1 MDTDV
6 IYAVR
11 CTTSV
16 LIFPI
21 LVHLSSYQETVLID
35 ICKCKASSST
45 LISHT
50 ISIKIIVLKIINLK
64 SSLYLVPY
72 IWNFLH
78 IPELKLV
85 IPIVLFAIWIRPFR
99 FVRDN
104 LNLFS
109 CIVILIIIIYLTSV
123 VNTGCGCP
131 ITRAMAHDKS
141 ARHYYGTRCIVNLL
155 CYA

>member
-64 SSLYLVPY
+64 SSLYLVY
-72 IWNFLH
+72 VEFFTLTGIKISH
-78 IPELKLV
+78 SHR
-85 IPIVLFAIWIRPFR
+85 AFR
-99 FVRDN
+99 D
-104 LNLFS
+104 L
-109 CIVILIIIIYLTSV
+109 
-123 VNTGCGCP
+123 
-131 ITRAMAHDKS
+131 DS
-141 ARHYYGTRCIVNLL
+141 AF
-155 CYA
+155 